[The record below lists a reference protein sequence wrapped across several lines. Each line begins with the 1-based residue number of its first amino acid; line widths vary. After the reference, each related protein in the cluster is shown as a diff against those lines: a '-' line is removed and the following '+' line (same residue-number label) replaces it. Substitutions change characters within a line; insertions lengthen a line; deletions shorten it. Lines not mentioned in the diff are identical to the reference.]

1 MSLFQTAESRTR
13 IALWLMWVTPALWSV
28 NYIVAR
34 SAPGVV
40 EPHMLALGRWAL
52 AGVILAFVAR
62 SELWRERSSTLADSG
77 RYLVLG
83 ALGMLIC
90 GAWVYQGAKT
100 TSAINI
106 ALIYAA
112 SPVLIA
118 VGAVLWLGER
128 FSWRQGVGVVVA
140 MAGVFHV
147 VVKGQWLALGQ
158 VQWVAGDGWI
168 VVAMVAW
175 AAFSLLQKKWP
186 TPLGSTARL
195 AGYRGVLGLWL
206 QPKGAGCQPRGR
218 QFVPGA
224 FVWGFDRMGLFGRGH
239 GLAPCHGRRP
249 DLARHLPGV
258 TALITPADAIHR
270 ASNVIKPIAQQT
282 GCTAGHQ
289 AFQMLH
295 GRGLG
300 LYAVQGHFQI
310 AHHARVAL
318 GHVPQALVGTAAGQL
333 SRPRIQP
340 NHQLVRQSTGQ
351 APQKHDGHNRHRPQ
365 GQPSPDPMGIG
376 PPVEPAIGHHQQG
389 GNPCSQQNRGQK
401 LGECSGRFCRRGQRR
416 RWAEHGGSDGVH
428 FVFPDIEFA

>member
-1 MSLFQTAESRTR
+1 
-13 IALWLMWVTPALWSV
+13 MWVTPALWSV

-195 AGYRGVLGLWL
+195 AAICMGGVLVLLPFSVWEYL
-206 QPKGAGCQPRGR
+206 QPDRPAWTMQASLLVVAAG
-218 QFVPGA
+218 
-224 FVWGFDRMGLFGRGH
+224 L
-239 GLAPCHGRRP
+239 
-249 DLARHLPGV
+249 LPGIGAYWAYGFSQKV
-258 TALITPADAIHR
+258 LGASRVAASLYLGPLYGGLTAWVFLGEAMGWHHVMGAALILPGIYL
-270 ASNVIKPIAQQT
+270 AS
-282 GCTAGHQ
+282 
-289 AFQMLH
+289 
-295 GRGLG
+295 
-300 LYAVQGHFQI
+300 
-310 AHHARVAL
+310 
-318 GHVPQALVGTAAGQL
+318 
-333 SRPRIQP
+333 
-340 NHQLVRQSTGQ
+340 
-351 APQKHDGHNRHRPQ
+351 
-365 GQPSPDPMGIG
+365 
-376 PPVEPAIGHHQQG
+376 
-389 GNPCSQQNRGQK
+389 
-401 LGECSGRFCRRGQRR
+401 RR
-416 RWAEHGGSDGVH
+416 
-428 FVFPDIEFA
+428 